1 MKFIRRVVTMKR
13 KKRFFMLVM
22 ICFTTVFFVPSPS
35 YAWNPFNAIANAVST
50 VVSGVTTVVSNVAGS
65 VVNVANGIVN
75 GISDVTNSVINTAET
90 VLIGLGVVGNNLAK
104 STLNSIQQFAMNSE
118 PGDYSFVQGVVHLI
132 YPSEIKPNNP
142 ITNKDS
148 LVGYNL
154 PKVDLQITKNL
165 PFKWQKVQLSKA
177 QTGASCS
184 DGSDYKFF
192 VNLTP
197 TSNNFVIFM
206 EPGGACFDLE
216 SCSGKRI
223 KTDKLNPKQQDLDRN
238 GKLQF
243 VAQREISNPNGVS
256 DNYPSLLSPLVNLKA
271 PEVASVINPVLSRIS
286 LLEGERLK
294 MQNWNYIFL
303 PYCSGDV
310 HLGDTIRTF
319 TRAQDNTSKT
329 MYFNGT
335 NNVISALGWM
345 RNNMPKPAQVYLTG
359 QSAGAVGVDIHR
371 ATVRHFLDPN
381 ELYTLADSG
390 FAFPEDAHN
399 AFKDQQ
405 QYPGALVREKM
416 RNVWMNYKITDSGQ
430 EKKPLNLMRAI
441 LPQLNIHN
449 TNNLGFLINQ
459 KFPNDRM
466 SYAVSLN
473 DLTFSGYAYQYN
485 DGFDNAAIEDGDVNN
500 RMPNSFKSNLA
511 KYSIGAW
518 TKDLTWLKN
527 QIDNQNSNV
536 GYYMPSGRRFSAS
549 HVLTAGNYDGV
560 INDDTKT
567 KMFDVINNLVDRRN
581 PRVTR
586 ERQEYNKQSGLKA
599 ELSPSHKILENFSPH
614 FFPSL

>member
-1 MKFIRRVVTMKR
+1 FFLVVTM
-13 KKRFFMLVM
+13 FCMN
-22 ICFTTVFFVPSPS
+22 PS
-35 YAWNPFNAIANAVST
+35 YAWNPFKAIGSAVST
-50 VVSGVTTVVSNVAGS
+50 IISGVTSVAS
-65 VVNVANGIVN
+65 T
-75 GISDVTNSVINTAET
+75 VTNSISEITNTVKNTAEN
-90 VLIGLGVVGNNLAK
+90 VLVGLGIGENIAK
-104 STLNSIQQFAMNSE
+104 STIESIQQFAMNSE
-118 PGDYSFVQGVVHLI
+118 PGDYSFVQGIINLI
-132 YPSEIKPNNP
+132 YPNEIKANNP
-142 ITNKDS
+142 ITSKDN
-148 LVGYNL
+148 LAGYNL

-177 QTGASCS
+177 ETGASCS

-216 SCSGKRI
+216 SCSGNRI
-223 KTDKLNPKQQDLDRN
+223 KTNKFNPKIEDLDSS

-243 VAQREISNPNGVS
+243 VSQREISNPNGVS
-256 DNYPSLLSPLVNLKA
+256 DNYPSLISPLLNLKK
-271 PEVASVINPVLSRIS
+271 PEIASVINPVLSRIS

-310 HLGDTIRTF
+310 HLGDAIRTF
-319 TRAQDNTSKT
+319 IRDKDNSSKT

-335 NNVISALGWM
+335 NNLISALGWM

-371 ATVRHFLDPN
+371 ATVRYFLDPK

-390 FAFPEDAHN
+390 FAFPEDAN
-399 AFKDQQ
+399 NYYKDQK

-416 RNVWMNYKITDSGQ
+416 RTVWMNYKAADTGL
-430 EKKPLNLMRAI
+430 EKKPLNLLKSI
-441 LPQLNIHN
+441 IPKLNIHN
-449 TNNLGFLINQ
+449 TNNLGVLINQ
-459 KFPNDRM
+459 KFPNDRI

-485 DGFDNAAIEDGDVNN
+485 DEFDKAAIEDGDVNN
-500 RMPNSFKSNLA
+500 RIPNTFNSNLA
-511 KYSIGAW
+511 KYSIEAW
-518 TKDLTWLKN
+518 SKDLIWLKN
-527 QIDNQNSNV
+527 QVDNQNANV

-567 KMFDVINNLVDRRN
+567 KMIDIINNLVDRSN
-581 PRVTR
+581 PKVIR
-586 ERQEYNKQSGLKA
+586 EKQEFNKDSGLKA
-599 ELSPSHKILENFSPH
+599 ELSPLHKTLEKYSPH
-614 FFPSL
+614 FFPGI